1 MKRCNV
7 LKKCFAVMMSLA
19 LLLTMIP
26 TSVFAETTDKSPVID
41 GSKTGT
47 LTINKYDSKYQED
60 DPDTEDNE
68 EIKIPIEGV
77 TFTAYKVFNIGSDAS
92 GNITYSIVSEFESF
106 FTDNGL
112 TVKNVTQMDGEDLE
126 NLAGKLKTFISSN
139 SSVKS
144 TSKTTNDLG
153 QAVFSNLTLGYYFV
167 DETAYPDQVVTPSAP
182 FFVSIPMTNEAG
194 TEWVY
199 DVVANPKNV
208 TSTTQ
213 SGLTLTKYGKV
224 GNAEQVVLPG
234 ATFKLEKQNA
244 DGSWSVVEEAEALV
258 TDGKGQISVANLT
271 RGKYHFVE
279 TAAPEGY
286 IVDKTKNYEFEVVW
300 NEANNQLEYVYNGSQ
315 SSSLNIKVT
324 NEKPTVDK
332 VVNGDLS
339 ANIGD
344 TVSWKVTATVPSTIK
359 DLKTFTI
366 TDTLSDGLTY
376 TADSL
381 VVTHN
386 GNPLEKDTDYTL
398 SVEGQVIK
406 VILVPAKLTA
416 LKDVVVTYKTTLNEN
431 AVVGTD
437 GNKNDV
443 VLDYSTSTGTDSET
457 KPTKP
462 ETDPKVY
469 TFGLNLT
476 KKDNAGTLLDDAE
489 FKLCNDE
496 ATPKC
501 TTFKTVDG
509 VINFTG
515 LAAGN
520 YVLTEVKAPNGYNL
534 LKSPINI
541 TITATYE
548 NNGKDLASVTATAD
562 SKDLNYNNETGYFE
576 ITVLNNKGFQLPA
589 TGGMGTVIFT
599 IGGLSLMALASGAC
613 VASKRKE
620 SK

>member
-7 LKKCFAVMMSLA
+7 LKKCFAVMMSVA

-47 LTINKYDSKYQED
+47 LTINKYDSNYDANDVTKQY
-60 DPDTEDNE
+60 
-68 EIKIPIEGV
+68 PIGDVE
-77 TFTAYKVFNIGSDAS
+77 FTLYKLLDINTSNGELE
-92 GNITYSIVSEFESF
+92 YSINKNFESF
-106 FTDNGL
+106 FYAEKL
-112 TVKNVTQMDGEDLE
+112 TVEQILAMDGEELE
-126 NLAGKLKTFISSN
+126 KLYEQLEIFVTDNADNVGMASQSQTTEANGK
-139 SSVKS
+139 
-144 TSKTTNDLG
+144 
-153 QAVFSNLTLGYYFV
+153 AVFSDLSLGYYFV
-167 DETAYPDQVVTPSAP
+167 METDYPDLVVTPSAP
-182 FFVSIPMTNEAG
+182 FLVSIPMTNNDG
-194 TEWVY
+194 TSWMYEVT
-199 DVVANPKNV
+199 VNPKNV
-208 TSTTQ
+208 TSTTDNA
-213 SGLTLTKYGKV
+213 LVLLKYGKEGETLV
-224 GNAEQVVLPG
+224 ELPG
-234 ATFKLEKQNA
+234 AGFKLVKYNEKTKEW
-244 DGSWSVVEEAEALV
+244 DTVEAKLV
-258 TDGKGQISVANLT
+258 TDNNGKIYVTNLT
-271 RGKYHFVE
+271 RGQYKFIE
-279 TAAPEGY
+279 TLAPEGF
-286 IVDKTKNYEFEVVW
+286 ILDKTADYKFNVEWDGTKLIYTDVDGNVIEDATIE
-300 NEANNQLEYVYNGSQ
+300 
-315 SSSLNIKVT
+315 VT
-324 NEKPTVDK
+324 NEKPTIDK

-398 SVEGQVIK
+398 LVEGQVIK

-599 IGGLSLMALASGAC
+599 IGGLSLMALASGAY

>member
-19 LLLTMIP
+19 LLLTIIP
-26 TSVFAETTDKSPVID
+26 TSVFATTID
-41 GSKTGT
+41 GSKTGS
-47 LTINKYDSKYQED
+47 LTINKYDSNYSETNK
-60 DPDTEDNE
+60 T
-68 EIKIPIEGV
+68 PIEGV
-77 TFTAYKVFNIGSDAS
+77 TFTAYKVFNIESDES
-92 GNITYSIVSEFESF
+92 GNITYSIVDEFEPF

-112 TVKNVTQMDGEDLE
+112 TVENVTQMDGEGLE
-126 NLAGKLKTFISSN
+126 DLAGKLKTFISSN

-144 TSKTTNDLG
+144 TSETTNALG
-153 QAVFSNLTLGYYFV
+153 KAVFSNSTLGYYFV
-167 DETAYPDQVVTPSAP
+167 DETDYPDQVVTPSAP

-194 TEWVY
+194 TEWIY

-208 TSTTQ
+208 TSTTGE
-213 SGLTLTKYGKV
+213 GLTLTKYGQV
-224 GNAEQVVLPG
+224 GNETAALLKGAEFELQ
-234 ATFKLEKQNA
+234 KLE
-244 DGSWSVVEEAEALV
+244 DGSWVKVETEKPLV
-258 TDGKGQISVANLT
+258 TDQFGKITVNNLT
-271 RGKYHFVE
+271 RGKYRFVE
-279 TAAPEGY
+279 ISAPDKY

-300 NEANNQLEYVYNGSQ
+300 NEANNQLEYVYNRSQ
-315 SSSLNIKVT
+315 SSSLNIEVT
-324 NEKPTVDK
+324 NEKPTIDK

-398 SVEGQVIK
+398 SVKGQVIK

-599 IGGLSLMALASGAC
+599 IGGLSLMALASGAY

>member
-47 LTINKYDSKYQED
+47 LTINKYDSNYDANDVTKQY
-60 DPDTEDNE
+60 
-68 EIKIPIEGV
+68 PIGDVE
-77 TFTAYKVFNIGSDAS
+77 FTLYKLLDINTSNGELE
-92 GNITYSIVSEFESF
+92 YSINKNFESF
-106 FTDNGL
+106 FYAEKL
-112 TVKNVTQMDGEDLE
+112 TVEQILAMDGEELE
-126 NLAGKLKTFISSN
+126 KLYEQLEIFVTDNADNVGIASQSQTTEANGK
-139 SSVKS
+139 
-144 TSKTTNDLG
+144 
-153 QAVFSNLTLGYYFV
+153 AVFSDLSLGYYFV
-167 DETAYPDQVVTPSAP
+167 METDYPDLVVTPSAP
-182 FFVSIPMTNEAG
+182 FLVSIPMTNNDG
-194 TEWVY
+194 TSWMYEVT
-199 DVVANPKNV
+199 VNPKNV
-208 TSTTQ
+208 TSTTDNA
-213 SGLTLTKYGKV
+213 LVLLKYGKEGETLV
-224 GNAEQVVLPG
+224 ELPG
-234 ATFKLEKQNA
+234 AGFKLVKYNEKTKEW
-244 DGSWSVVEEAEALV
+244 DTVEAKLV
-258 TDGKGQISVANLT
+258 TDNNGKIYVTNLT
-271 RGKYHFVE
+271 RGQYKFIE
-279 TAAPEGY
+279 TLAPEGF
-286 IVDKTKNYEFEVVW
+286 ILDKTADYKFNVEWDGTKLIYTDVDGNVIEDATIE
-300 NEANNQLEYVYNGSQ
+300 
-315 SSSLNIKVT
+315 VT
-324 NEKPTVDK
+324 NEKPTIDK
-332 VVNGDLS
+332 VVDGDLS

-344 TVSWKVTATVPSTIK
+344 TVSWKVTTTVPSTIK

-386 GNPLEKDTDYTL
+386 GKTLVKDTDYTL

-416 LKDVVVTYKTTLNEN
+416 LKDVVVTYKTKLNEN

-457 KPTKP
+457 KQTKP

-469 TFGLNLT
+469 TFGLKLT
-476 KKDNAGTLLDDAE
+476 KNNNAGGLLNGAE
-489 FKLCNDE
+489 FKLCNKE
-496 ATPKC
+496 TEPKC
-501 TTFKTVDG
+501 KTLTTTDG

-515 LAAGN
+515 LATGE
-520 YVLTEVKAPNGYNL
+520 YVLTEVKAPTGYNL
-534 LKSPINI
+534 LKSPIVIKI
-541 TITATYE
+541 TPTYKD
-548 NNGKDLASVTATAD
+548 NGKELTVTATAD

-589 TGGMGTVIFT
+589 TGGMGTVIFI
-599 IGGLSLMALASGAC
+599 IGGLSLMALAGGAY

-620 SK
+620 SR

>member
-41 GSKTGT
+41 VNKKGS
-47 LTINKYDSKYQED
+47 LTINKYDAADKV
-60 DPDTEDNE
+60 T
-68 EIKIPIEGV
+68 PIAGV

-106 FTDNGL
+106 FTNNNYTL
-112 TVKNVTQMDGEDLE
+112 EKVTAMDGAELE
-126 NLAGKLKTFISSN
+126 SLAGDLKTFIKAN
-139 SSVKS
+139 NI
-144 TSKTTNDLG
+144 TGIPETTNALG
-153 QAVFSNLTLGYYFV
+153 QAVFANSTLGYYFV

-194 TEWVY
+194 TEWIY

-208 TSTTQ
+208 TSTTGE
-213 SGLTLTKYGKV
+213 GLTLTKYGQV
-224 GNAEQVVLPG
+224 GNETAALLKGAEFELQ
-234 ATFKLEKQNA
+234 KLE
-244 DGSWSVVEEAEALV
+244 DRSWVKVETEKPLI
-258 TDGKGQISVANLT
+258 TDQFGKITVNNLT
-271 RGKYHFVE
+271 RGKYRFVE
-279 TAAPEGY
+279 ISAPDGY
-286 IVDKTKNYEFEVVW
+286 IVDKTKAYEFEVVW

-315 SSSLNIKVT
+315 SSSLNIEVT
-324 NEKPTVDK
+324 NEKPTIDK
-332 VVNGDLS
+332 VVDGDLS

-376 TADSL
+376 TVDSL

-386 GNPLEKDTDYTL
+386 GTPLEKDTDYTL

-562 SKDLNYNNETGYFE
+562 STTLTYNETTGYFE

-599 IGGLSLMALASGAC
+599 VGGLSLMALAGGAY

>member
-26 TSVFAETTDKSPVID
+26 TSVFAETQSNTNSVGID
-41 GSKTGT
+41 FNQKGN
-47 LTINKYDSKYQED
+47 LIINKYDSDYSESNK
-60 DPDTEDNE
+60 
-68 EIKIPIEGV
+68 KPISGV
-77 TFTAYKVFNIGSDAS
+77 EFTAYKIFNLTQYGYTISDVFKGFFIKDDVTEAAAIESVQKMSAS
-92 GNITYSIVSEFESF
+92 E
-106 FTDNGL
+106 L
-112 TVKNVTQMDGEDLE
+112 VTLSS
-126 NLAGKLKTFISSN
+126 NLAAYIDDYNKNNESNEITGYRSELTNVSGQTTISGL
-139 SSVKS
+139 
-144 TSKTTNDLG
+144 D
-153 QAVFSNLTLGYYFV
+153 LGYYV
-167 DETAYPDQVVTPSAP
+167 IVETKYPDQVVTPTAP
-182 FFVSIPMTNEAG
+182 FFISLPMTNENG
-194 TEWVY
+194 TAWIYELEV
-199 DVVANPKNV
+199 NPKNV
-208 TSTTQ
+208 TSTTGE
-213 SGLTLTKYGKV
+213 GLTLTKYGQV
-224 GNAEQVVLPG
+224 GNETVSLLEGAEFELQ
-234 ATFKLEKQNA
+234 KLE
-244 DGSWSVVEEAEALV
+244 DGSWVKVETEKPLV
-258 TDGKGQISVANLT
+258 TDQFGKITVNNLT
-271 RGKYHFVE
+271 RGKYRFVE
-279 TAAPEGY
+279 ISAPDGY

-315 SSSLNIKVT
+315 SSSLNIEVT
-324 NEKPTVDK
+324 NEKPTIDK

-469 TFGLNLT
+469 TFGLNLM

-501 TTFKTVDG
+501 TTFKTVNG

-599 IGGLSLMALASGAC
+599 IGGLSLMALAGGAY